1 MRKLQPLEDLFYNR
15 RYRDIKRLVDRR
27 VTLIG
32 NVDMLDTKMPDA
44 LVVILTPYLDKFIR
58 ALLQI
63 SRHVAI
69 IFN

>member
-27 VTLIG
+27 ITLIG
-32 NVDMLDTKMPDA
+32 MLDTKMPDA
-44 LVVILTPYLDKFIR
+44 LVVILTPYFDKFIR
-58 ALLQI
+58 ALIQI
-63 SRHVAI
+63 SRHVVI